1 MELGYHQAGD
11 LGPRGVLSLYV
22 VLDLYSRYVVAW
34 MVAGRENSAVA
45 KHLLAKAITGQGI
58 EAGRLRVHH
67 YRGAQMTAHG
77 FVDLLAELG
86 VHPSHSRPRASNN
99 NAFSDVPFKTL
110 K

>member
-1 MELGYHQAGD
+1 M
-11 LGPRGVLSLYV
+11 RGA
-22 VLDLYSRYVVAW
+22 DLYSRYLVAW

-86 VHPSHSRPRASNN
+86 VHPSHGRPRASNN
-99 NAFSDVPFKTL
+99 NAFSQAPFKTL
-110 K
+110 KYA